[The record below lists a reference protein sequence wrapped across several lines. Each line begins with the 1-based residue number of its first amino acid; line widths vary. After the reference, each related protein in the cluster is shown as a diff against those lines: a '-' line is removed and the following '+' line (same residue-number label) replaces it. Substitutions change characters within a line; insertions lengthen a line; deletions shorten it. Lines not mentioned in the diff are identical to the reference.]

1 MKSFKN
7 LLEDK
12 DYILS
17 EDRKFSERGNT
28 ISYTK
33 RNELEEYYNAYTHE
47 KAYIEDGEYEFLG
60 ATQDF
65 IEKKKAQLQSLED
78 SDVIFALRRMTNTIS
93 IDEHSLYDFIYF
105 FERAKDDANCY
116 FRMQEFINT
125 VNAYFDITGEKPV
138 NRLAWGWNQYH
149 KKESPMGFLYGCVR
163 NYLKRNDKFDKD
175 QFNRIWFGRLP

>member
-1 MKSFKN
+1 MKHFKDLIN
-7 LLEDK
+7 DSE
-12 DYILS
+12 YILS
-17 EDRKFSERGNT
+17 ENQKFSERGNT
-28 ISYTK
+28 ISYIK
-33 RNELEEYYNAYTHE
+33 RNEMQEYYDAYTHE

-60 ATQDF
+60 ADQEFIDQRKTQ
-65 IEKKKAQLQSLED
+65 IKKLED
-78 SDVIFALRRMTNTIS
+78 TDVIFALRRMTNTIS

-105 FERAKDDANCY
+105 LERAKDDMNCY
-116 FRMQEFINT
+116 YRMQEFINT

-149 KKESPMGFLYGCVR
+149 KKESSMGFLYGCVR